1 MSEQPRAI
9 GNLRVG
15 IKEVCGRSR
24 LADLHQSG
32 SMKCLFP
39 RASAAGVEAVVLNT
53 AGGVTGGDSFSV
65 ALSAAANA
73 VLTVTTQA
81 CERAYRSQDG
91 QTGTMRNKVRV
102 ADGARV
108 NWLPQETILFE
119 QSALDRRL
127 QIDLEQSGS
136 LLMVEP
142 LIFGRAAMGETLTD
156 IRFKDRIDIRRGGK
170 PLFVDAL
177 RLTGNAHDHLSKR
190 FVAGGAGAMALL
202 VFVDATAEGSL
213 HQVRS
218 MLPETAGASF
228 LQPDVLVARVL
239 AEDGFELRQSLL
251 PILRLLMGGALPR
264 CWMI

>member
-1 MSEQPRAI
+1 M
-9 GNLRVG
+9 RVG
-15 IKEVCGRSR
+15 VKKANGRSR

-32 SMKCLFP
+32 SIKCLFP
-39 RASAAGVEAVVLNT
+39 RTSSAGVEAVVLNT

-65 ALSAAANA
+65 SLSAASNS

-91 QTGTMRNKVRV
+91 QTGQVRNKVRV
-102 ADGARV
+102 ADRARV

-142 LIFGRAAMGETLTD
+142 LIFGRAAMGEILSD
-156 IRFKDRIDIRRGGK
+156 IRFRDRIEIRREGQ
-170 PLFVDAL
+170 PLFIDAL
-177 RLTGNAHDHLSKR
+177 TLTGNTHAHLSKPTI
-190 FVAGGAGAMALL
+190 GDGAGAMALL
-202 VFVDATAEGSL
+202 VLVDTNAEGSL
-213 HQVRS
+213 QPVRS
-218 MLPETAGASF
+218 MLPETAGASL
-228 LQPDVLVARVL
+228 LQSDILVARIL
-239 AEDGFELRQSLL
+239 AADGFELRQSLM
-251 PILRLLMGGALPR
+251 PILRSLMGGALPR